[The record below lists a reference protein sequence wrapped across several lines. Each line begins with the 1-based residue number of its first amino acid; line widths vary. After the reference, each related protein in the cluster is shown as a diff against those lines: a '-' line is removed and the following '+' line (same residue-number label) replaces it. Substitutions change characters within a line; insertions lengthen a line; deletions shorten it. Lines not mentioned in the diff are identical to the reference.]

1 MKLMG
6 YKSKVVVVSVFLCVC
21 MLNMECTNEIWWCMM
36 YDDDDND
43 KFLLLFCFMIWIWI
57 FFHLLLFLFSI
68 IVNNLGV
75 IHFFCLFVFVS
86 VSVLQFFLIDQSW
99 IFIFRTTS
107 TTTTRPIYYVGQCLF
122 VLNEIFEF
130 LNLWNKNYFGN
141 GIKILNFSIH
151 TCSI

>member
-75 IHFFCLFVFVS
+75 IHFFLFVCFCFSFSAS
-86 VSVLQFFLIDQSW
+86 VFFDWS
-99 IFIFRTTS
+99 
-107 TTTTRPIYYVGQCLF
+107 
-122 VLNEIFEF
+122 
-130 LNLWNKNYFGN
+130 
-141 GIKILNFSIH
+141 ILNFYFQNNINNNNQ
-151 TCSI
+151 TYILCRPVFVCFKWNFWIFKFMK